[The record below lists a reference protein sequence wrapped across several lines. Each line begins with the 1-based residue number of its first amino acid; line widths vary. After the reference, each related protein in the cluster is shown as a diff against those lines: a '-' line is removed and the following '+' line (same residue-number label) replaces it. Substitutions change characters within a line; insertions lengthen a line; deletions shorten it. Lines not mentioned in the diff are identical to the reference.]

1 MYLTESKLVKQTID
15 EQFAQMQVTTK
26 LIDRQINT
34 LQNDLKFLSSLD
46 VMDDILADDIDKK
59 ISHLL
64 EQKAKDINKK
74 NILFFI
80 DNNSRILAS
89 SQTNNLLQNF
99 YLKEYNQKSA
109 YYIQDKFLIFY
120 SKVFASFDKTKA
132 LGYLVLKYN
141 LQNLDI
147 FLSQQKS
154 IHSYILNAANGTT
167 IGKPLTLNLSF
178 NEKTNHI
185 INDDYV
191 IVYNRL
197 KFFPNHWYLIYGVDK
212 STALAT
218 LYEFTR
224 FMSVAAVVIFLFV
237 LFLSLKYAKGIIKP
251 IEELTQVTHEITK
264 TQDYSRKLLCN
275 SNDEIQLLSNA
286 FNTMLQTT
294 SSALKNLEEENKR
307 RLKQYIQLINVF
319 NTIIQTQDEKECI
332 RRSINEIKLLTDRH
346 TLSFEKQKPE
356 KSEEQYI
363 DLYVTDFQNAQKTY
377 YGSISLGFSHYYD
390 ANEQKLYNAIAKM
403 VTLQLER
410 IRLINNTLSVSK
422 AKSAFIS
429 NMSHE
434 LRTPLNSI
442 LSATQFMMRYEAL
455 SDEQQDTI
463 ANIESSAHYLLEM
476 INGILDIAKIEAG
489 KMDVKLEEVNLVD
502 LVKNST
508 NLILPLLQDKGL
520 AFELNAAPNA
530 VNQIKTDPKI
540 VQQILINLLS
550 NAVKFTQKG
559 SIIVDIYTEDKKTCI
574 SIRDTGIGIEE
585 KHLNSLFNDFV
596 QVENIMQ
603 KKHKGTGLGLSL
615 SKKMAHLLGGDI
627 KIQSEGL
634 GKGVLVELSF

>member
-1 MYLTESKLVKQTID
+1 
-15 EQFAQMQVTTK
+15 MQVTTK
-26 LIDRQINT
+26 LIERQINS

-64 EQKAKDINKK
+64 EQKAKGINKK
-74 NILFFI
+74 SLLFFI
-80 DNNSRILAS
+80 DNNATVIAS
-89 SQTNNLLQNF
+89 SQTMNLLQTF
-99 YLKEYNQKSA
+99 YLKEYNQPNG
-109 YYIQDKFLIFY
+109 YYIQDNSLIFY
-120 SKVFASFDKTKA
+120 AKVFASFDNTKE
-132 LGYLVLKYN
+132 LGYLVLKYD
-141 LQNLDI
+141 LQNLNI

-154 IHSYILNAANGTT
+154 IHSYILNAANSKT
-167 IGKPLTLNLSF
+167 IGKQLNFKITLNE
-178 NEKTNHI
+178 NTNHI
-185 INDDYV
+185 INNDYV
-191 IVYNRL
+191 IVYNSL
-197 KFFPNHWYLIYGVDK
+197 KFFPKHWYLVYAVDK

-218 LYEFTR
+218 LYDFTR
-224 FMSVAAVVIFLFV
+224 FMTLISVLIFFFV
-237 LFLSLKYAKGIIKP
+237 LFLSLKYAKEIIKP
-251 IEELTQVTHEITK
+251 IEELTEVTNEITK
-264 TQDYSRKLLCN
+264 TQDYSRKLLCH

-294 SSALKNLEEENKR
+294 SSALKTLEEENKR
-307 RLKQYIQLINVF
+307 RLNQYTQLINVF

-332 RRSINEIKLLTDRH
+332 ARSISEIKLLTDRQKLYFQKEKLH
-346 TLSFEKQKPE
+346 NFEQQ
-356 KSEEQYI
+356 SI
-363 DLYVTDFQNAQKTY
+363 DLYVTNFQSGKKIY
-377 YGSISLGFSHYYD
+377 YGSIALGFNHYYD
-390 ANEQKLYNAIAKM
+390 VNEQKLYNAIAKM

-442 LSATQFMMRYEAL
+442 ISATQFMISYEDL

-489 KMDVKLEEVNLVD
+489 KMDVKLEEVNIIE

-508 NLILPLLQDKGL
+508 NLLLPLLQDKGL
-520 AFELNAAPNA
+520 KFKLNAAPNA
-530 VNQIKTDPKI
+530 GKMIKTDPKI

-550 NAVKFTQKG
+550 NAIKFTEKG
-559 SIIVDIYTEDKKTCI
+559 SITVDIYTDDKKSCI

-585 KHLNSLFNDFV
+585 KYLNTLFNDFT

-627 KIQSEGL
+627 KITSEGL
-634 GKGVLVELSF
+634 GEGVQVVCYL